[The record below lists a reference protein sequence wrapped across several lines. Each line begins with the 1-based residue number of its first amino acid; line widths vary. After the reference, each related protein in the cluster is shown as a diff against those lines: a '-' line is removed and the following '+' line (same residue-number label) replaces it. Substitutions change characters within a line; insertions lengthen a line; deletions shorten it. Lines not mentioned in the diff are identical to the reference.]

1 MHMAAMQEE
10 DQERLR
16 FGHQAEWAQ
25 WLARHH
31 ASSKGVW
38 LAHAKKGNPDATVT
52 YAEALE
58 VALCFGWIDSQKK
71 SLDDG
76 HFLQRWTPRS
86 AKSIWSKV
94 NRDHVLRYIEQGK
107 MQPAG
112 LAEVERAR
120 RDGRWDA
127 AYDSVSK
134 AQVPP
139 DLQAALDANPAA
151 AAFFG
156 TLSSQ
161 NRYAILFRLQSAK
174 KPETRAARL
183 EKFVEMLARG
193 ETIHPQKGSQPATQD

>member
-1 MHMAAMQEE
+1 MTGVHDDEQG
-10 DQERLR
+10 LR
-16 FGHQAEWAQ
+16 FAHQAEWAQ
-25 WLARHH
+25 WLAQHH
-31 ASSKGVW
+31 ATSRGVW
-38 LAHAKKGNPDATVT
+38 LAHAKKGNPNATVT

-71 SLDDG
+71 SLDG
-76 HFLQRWTPRS
+76 QHFLQRWTPRS

-94 NRDHVLRYIEQGK
+94 NRDHALRCIEQGK

-127 AYDSVSK
+127 AYDAPSK
-134 AQVPP
+134 AEVPP

-151 AAFFG
+151 AAFFPL
-156 TLSSQ
+156 LSAQ
-161 NRYAILFRLQSAK
+161 NRFAILFRLQGAK

-183 EKFVEMLARG
+183 EKFVAMLARG
-193 ETIHPQKGSQPATQD
+193 ETIYPQRAR

>member
-1 MHMAAMQEE
+1 MNDEGKE
-10 DQERLR
+10 PLR
-16 FGHQAEWAQ
+16 CANQAEWAH

-31 ASSKGVW
+31 GESPGVW
-38 LAHAKKGNPDATVT
+38 LVHAKKGNANPTVS

-71 SLDDG
+71 ALDAG
-76 HFLQRWTPRS
+76 HFMQRWTPRS

-94 NRDHVLRYIEQGK
+94 NRDNALRYIAEGK

-127 AYDSVSK
+127 AYDPVSK

-139 DLQAALDANPAA
+139 DLQAALDADPAA
-151 AAFFG
+151 AAFFS

-161 NRYAILFRLQSAK
+161 NRFAILFRLQGAK

-183 EKFVEMLARG
+183 EKFVAMLARG
-193 ETIHPQKGSQPATQD
+193 ETIHPQGAR